1 MKRILFVCTGN
12 ICRSPMAEVLLRDAL
27 QQDPELRSEGIEVR
41 SAGTS
46 GWDGAPAT
54 DLAVQAMLS
63 LGLNLRG
70 HRGRQLTRELVDW
83 AECLLTMEARQR
95 DWIQRAYPDA
105 AAKVFSLADCA
116 GDSGDVE
123 DPYGGDEAEYTQCA
137 RRLCVLI
144 PGLITRL
151 RARRNPGSSPSS
163 PG

>member
-27 QQDPELRSEGIEVR
+27 QQDPVLRSEGIEVR

-54 DLAVQAMLS
+54 ELAVEAMKN

-95 DWIQRAYPDA
+95 AWIRRAYPDA
-105 AAKVFSLADCA
+105 AAKVFSLAECT

-123 DPYGGDEAEYTQCA
+123 DPYGGDVAEYSQCA

-144 PGLITRL
+144 PRLITHL
-151 RARRNPGSSPSS
+151 RTRQINGTSP
-163 PG
+163 

>member
-1 MKRILFVCTGN
+1 
-12 ICRSPMAEVLLRDAL
+12 MAEVLLQDAL

-54 DLAVQAMLS
+54 DLAVEAMKS
-63 LGLNLRG
+63 LGLNLCG

-95 DWIQRAYPDA
+95 AWIQQIYPDA
-105 AAKVFSLADCA
+105 AGKVFSLAEYT

-123 DPYGGDEAEYTQCA
+123 DPYGGDEAEYALCA
-137 RRLCVLI
+137 RRLCD
-144 PGLITRL
+144 LITRL
-151 RARRNPGSSPSS
+151 ITHLRTRRIHGSSL
-163 PG
+163 